1 MEHKI
6 NIFFNFTFLKIHF
19 SNKNFQQMHKKQHN
33 QKIIRNY
40 NNMKQVM
47 IQSKEKHIKQQNLR
61 KYQKIN
67 EIILQV
73 QLTQLYQLLKICK
86 LMMKNQL
93 IILMNILYR
102 ILSLHIQLFKLKE
115 KQMSEFQMKHKNSK
129 FSQEMKKNESN
140 IIDIENKTVQIL
152 GNVYDHDQINQDNI
166 VFEGSQASSMAGLR
180 KSVYYRKYTLINQ
193 LNNFTTFIPLLN
205 KLFGFFA
212 FALINQII
220 FISINMSFSKKD
232 FYSLNYYYESI
243 QINHYFI
250 EPMQIFFLARY
261 MLIDYQFLSLS
272 QAISQDQ
279 LNYHLKFINPLIT
292 ESYDEYKKNF
302 QEHFKD
308 EKLLE
313 FIRNQYVLISQQSYH
328 QLPVQLKE
336 YNVTLFTAF
345 SILLDSFYKLKQS
358 YINPV
363 PQQGANPHTT
373 YQYKNYVIFVTIFD
387 NISDQMYIES
397 IFQIELVVKRW
408 IIMVIPISFLLI
420 FSLLLLAYYYNLFNH
435 LLEKFFNLNQ
445 HIAQIDLDLD
455 QKRQQFIFQS
465 LKQGSEL
472 IHMYKFNLVGKEELL
487 TKHKTKEMQKEL
499 KNAGQE
505 SRAIKFS
512 VKIST
517 IPLICCVLALLVQYL
532 LICGSLTYVGSVYMS
547 KFSKTIH
554 FFKSIS
560 DIGVY
565 VPASFSQKEILYFFS
580 YFPYYTNDDRAF
592 FVEQIQ
598 KAVTKIDT
606 FLLQDI
612 ESSQLQFSAQFL
624 DTYEYLE
631 ENNLCPLLN
640 SSKYYDFD
648 YFCSNSQ
655 NGILKLGLRASL
667 TNFNSILKNELS
679 INFPSTRKQPPKEEL
694 EAVYLC
700 SDIITEI
707 TNKMEQDIKSQTQII
722 EELYNIITAI
732 SLTYTIV
739 LIITIQFSVYKKFRL
754 NLNRTKMISLIFPL
768 ETIFLNDHFE
778 RELRRMVTSE
788 KLI

>member
-250 EPMQIFFLARY
+250 EPMQKFFLTRY
-261 MLIDYQFLSLS
+261 MLQDYQMLNLN
-272 QAISQDQ
+272 QAINRDKF
-279 LNYHLKFINPLIT
+279 NYYIQFINPLLIG
-292 ESYDEYKKNF
+292 SYDEFKQNF
-302 QEHFKD
+302 QDHFQDETFSEFIKD
-308 EKLLE
+308 EYVMIQQQTFHYAPIKL
-313 FIRNQYVLISQQSYH
+313 N
-328 QLPVQLKE
+328 E
-336 YNVTLFTAF
+336 YNITLYNAF
-345 SILLDSFYKLKQS
+345 SILLDAFHKQKQI
-358 YINPV
+358 YIV
-363 PQQGANPHTT
+363 PQTTRGTNPHNT
-373 YQYKNYVIFVTIFD
+373 YQYKNYILFVTIFD
-387 NISDQMYIES
+387 KISDLIYQES
-397 IFQIELVVKRW
+397 IEKIDLVLKRW
-408 IIMVIPISFLLI
+408 IIVVIPISVSVLI
-420 FSLLLLAYYYNLFNH
+420 SILLLGYYYNQFNH
-435 LLEKFFNLNQ
+435 YLEKFFNLNI
-445 HIAQIDLDLD
+445 HIDQIELNAD
-455 QKRQQFIFQS
+455 QGRQLFILQS

-472 IHMYKFNLVGKEELL
+472 IHLYKFNLIGKEEILA
-487 TKHKTKEMQKEL
+487 KTKVKEIKKEL
-499 KNAGQE
+499 KILSIE
-505 SRAIKFS
+505 PKEIKQSIKISKFTLIFS
-512 VKIST
+512 VFV
-517 IPLICCVLALLVQYL
+517 LIIQYL
-532 LICGSLTYVGSVYMS
+532 IIAGPLTYAGYQYMS
-547 KFSKTIH
+547 KFSKSIH

-580 YFPYYTNDDRAF
+580 YFTYYTNDDREF

-624 DTYEYLE
+624 DTYQYLE